1 MGREMIAEPEKRR
14 MGMGIVAI
22 VLFIASVL
30 LWWANTVASMLLLFA
45 GMFVIV
51 YTFCTMPI
59 TQPPPVVRKRRWDG
73 MTMERIDLL
82 EKRMRE
88 SLEEIVTLEEEE
100 EKDTSYAIPVD
111 DVESESSGLVHDI
124 PVEVIDGIGKTY
136 GMNLQNIGVENLED
150 LALMSQD
157 EVAEACNVDS
167 NEAAGW
173 IADAIGIFLGAGMT
187 SVLELAM
194 SDAEEILGRIELALE
209 EGRIS
214 IPKDHEF
221 TIWKARH
228 WITAANEHIILSP
241 EDIRRWAE
249 DNR

>member
-1 MGREMIAEPEKRR
+1 M
-14 MGMGIVAI
+14 
-22 VLFIASVL
+22 LF
-30 LWWANTVASMLLLFA
+30 LFA
-45 GMFVIV
+45 AMFVIV
-51 YTFCTMPI
+51 YTFCAIPI
-59 TQPPPVVRKRRWDG
+59 NQPPPTVRKRRLDG

-88 SLEEIVTLEEEE
+88 SLEEIVTMEEEE

-136 GMNLQNIGVENLED
+136 GMMLQNIGVENLED
-150 LALMSQD
+150 LALSSHD
-157 EVAEACNVDS
+157 RVAEACNIDS

-173 IADAIGIFLGAGMT
+173 IADAIGICHGAGMT
-187 SVLELAM
+187 SVLELAL
-194 SDAEEILGRIELALE
+194 SDAEELLDRLELALE
-209 EGRIS
+209 EGLIS
-214 IPKDHEF
+214 IPKNHEF
-221 TIWKARH
+221 TIWKVRN

>member
-1 MGREMIAEPEKRR
+1 MERVTEPEKRNR
-14 MGMGIVAI
+14 RVSIVAI
-22 VLFIASVL
+22 ALIIASML
-30 LWWANTVASMLLLFA
+30 LWWINTVAAMLLLFA
-45 GMFVIV
+45 SMFVIV
-51 YTFCTMPI
+51 YTFCAIPV

-73 MTMERIDLL
+73 MTIERIDFL

-88 SLEEIVTLEEEE
+88 SLEEIVSMEEEE

-136 GMNLQNIGVENLED
+136 RMKLQDIGVENLED
-150 LALMSQD
+150 LAIASH
-157 EVAEACNVDS
+157 ESVAEACSIES
-167 NEAAGW
+167 NEAAAW
-173 IADAIGIFLGAGMT
+173 IADAIGIFLGAGLT

-194 SDAEEILGRIELALE
+194 SDAEEILTRIELALE

-214 IPKDHEF
+214 VPKNHEF
-221 TIWKARH
+221 TIWKARY

-249 DNR
+249 DKR